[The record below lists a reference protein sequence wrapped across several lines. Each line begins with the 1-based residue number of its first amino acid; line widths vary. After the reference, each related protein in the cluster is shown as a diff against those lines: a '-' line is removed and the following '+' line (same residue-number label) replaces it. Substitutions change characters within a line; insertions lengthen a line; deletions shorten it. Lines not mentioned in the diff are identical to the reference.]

1 MRRIVEKIRKKENY
15 QGALSFSRDFTV
27 VSPLQFNSE
36 KKRHDGLD
44 ANKITCKGLTLP
56 TSKHNSGKVKEH
68 IFFLII

>member
-36 KKRHDGLD
+36 KK
-44 ANKITCKGLTLP
+44 TT
-56 TSKHNSGKVKEH
+56 
-68 IFFLII
+68 